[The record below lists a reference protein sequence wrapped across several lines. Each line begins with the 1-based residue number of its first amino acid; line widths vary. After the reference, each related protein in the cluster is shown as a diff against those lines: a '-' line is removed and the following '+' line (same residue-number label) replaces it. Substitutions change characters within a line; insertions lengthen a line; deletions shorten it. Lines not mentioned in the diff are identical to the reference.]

1 MASPE
6 GSSPPEPSGSSA
18 SSSHPPE
25 PGSAPSA
32 QSSEPPDSAPPYHE
46 DPPGSSGFFDWVK
59 GNMLIVGGA
68 GAGVV
73 AVIVIVVLL
82 VMVAGGGGPSGPGD
96 YVLDGAAAVAVV
108 DVAAI
113 LEAPAIPA
121 QLPDFS
127 SVGFPRM
134 DPGDRAAWIE
144 AWEAEWA
151 DDFPRI
157 WDGIRLED
165 ITTVLLQEDEDGRDL
180 GWIFF
185 GEFAFADVRDTLED
199 GGRESG
205 DYRKFE
211 VWGDDVALLEDRGA
225 ILVGTFVPDVL
236 KALDTERGF
245 ADDASSLM
253 QALGRAGDGLVSVA
267 TATCSGSFFPVQPR
281 GCESLLESVTSGDQE
296 NTIVTGV
303 YVFGSES
310 RAESGLED
318 IEDAV
323 DGQDTY
329 DADLNR
335 IEAEGIF
342 VSYEASIVGEFA
354 GGPTAGLGGGSGPL
368 SYALEN
374 IKDLTIVN
382 VAALLESS
390 EIPGIL
396 PAYPGV
402 VNFLPDVTDEP
413 DEWKEAWEDLWDG
426 SFLGLLGEVF
436 FLSDVTS
443 LVLQTTED
451 NDSGILLFGDFP
463 WDDVREFLEDEGFEE
478 DSYRDFEVWEVEGRG
493 PIALLED
500 RGLIAH
506 SSEQFV
512 RDLLKALDTGEG
524 LLDETG
530 ELSAALYRVGEGLVL
545 FGTTSCEA
553 SMFGADLR
561 SCDAFAEVI
570 EGGDPDMIEVSGV
583 FVFSSER
590 RAESGME
597 DLQDAIE
604 DHRTY
609 DADIENTEAEGEFVS
624 YEVIIH
630 Q

>member
-1 MASPE
+1 V
-6 GSSPPEPSGSSA
+6 
-18 SSSHPPE
+18 
-25 PGSAPSA
+25 
-32 QSSEPPDSAPPYHE
+32 
-46 DPPGSSGFFDWVK
+46 DPPGSSGFFDWIK

-121 QLPDFS
+121 QLAGFS
-127 SVGFPRM
+127 SIGFPKM
-134 DPGDRAAWIE
+134 DPGDRADWIE
-144 AWEAEWA
+144 AWETEWA

-165 ITTVLLQEDEDGRDL
+165 ITTVLLQEDADGRDL

-205 DYRKFE
+205 DYREFE
-211 VWGDDVALLEDRGA
+211 VWGDDVALLEDRGV

-245 ADDASSLM
+245 ADEASALM
-253 QALGRAGDGLVSVA
+253 QALGRAGEGLVSVA

-281 GCESLLESVTSGDQE
+281 GCESLLESVTSGDQD

-335 IEAEGIF
+335 VEAEGIF
-342 VSYEASIVGEFA
+342 VSYEVSIVGEFA
-354 GGPTAGLGGGSGPL
+354 GGPTASLGGGSGPL

-374 IKDLTIVN
+374 IKALAMVN
-382 VAALLESS
+382 VTALLESS

-396 PAYPGV
+396 PTHGL
-402 VNFLPDVTDEP
+402 VNFPRVAPGEP
-413 DEWKEAWEDLWDG
+413 DEWKEAWEDHWDG
-426 SFLGLLGEVF
+426 FTEGLLGEVF
-436 FLSDVTS
+436 SLSDVTS
-443 LVLQTTED
+443 LVLQTKEN
-451 NDSGILLFGDFP
+451 NDSGVLLFGDFP
-463 WDDVREFLEDEGFEE
+463 WGDVREFLEDEGFDQ
-478 DSYRDFEVWEVEGRG
+478 DSYRDFEVWTAGGQAE
-493 PIALLED
+493 IALLED
-500 RGLIAH
+500 RGLIAY
-506 SSEQFV
+506 STVSEQFV
-512 RDLLKALDTGEG
+512 KGLLKALDTGEG
-524 LLDETG
+524 FLEDTDELG
-530 ELSAALYRVGEGLVL
+530 AALYRAGEGLVL
-545 FGTTSCEA
+545 LGSTSCGV
-553 SMFGADLR
+553 SLFGDGLR
-561 SCDAFAEVI
+561 SCDAFVEVI
-570 EGGDPDMIEVSGV
+570 EGGDPDMTEVSGV

-590 RAESGME
+590 RAESGMD
-597 DLQDAIE
+597 DLQDVIE
-604 DHRTY
+604 GHRTY
-609 DADIENTEAEGEFVS
+609 DADIENVEAEGEFVS
-624 YEVIIH
+624 YEVVIH
-630 Q
+630 E